1 VSLRN
6 LAEVLEGRA
15 ARTPDCPSVQF
26 MEFVEDGERLASRTY
41 AELDRRAR
49 AIASR
54 LLDRLKP
61 GDRAVLIHEPGLDF
75 VEAFF
80 GCLYAGVIAVPLA
93 PARST
98 RTRTRV
104 TGVVRDCEAGL
115 ILLSEKQERQAGA
128 RLGVDFPALATDT
141 VPDEEASHFR
151 NGASSRDSIAFLQYT
166 SGSTGDLKGVEIS
179 QRALLHNLAQIREA
193 MRLDVASV
201 GVGWLPHYHDMGL
214 IGTIL
219 QPVYTGFR
227 VTLMSPQAFV
237 QRPERWLRAI
247 SRFGGNTCGSPNF
260 GYQLCVDRIPDSAL
274 AELDLRSWGL
284 AWCGAEPI
292 QATTLESFARRFA
305 VCGFRATSFYP
316 CYGLAEATLFVTGS
330 VRGAGP
336 MVKHLSA
343 TALELGKIRRAEEE
357 GPDARAVVGCGFP
370 RRGTSLELV
379 DACQKR
385 AAPGQVGEIWVR
397 GSNLGSGYWRQPDA
411 SREQFGARLAGES
424 AYKFLRTG
432 DLGFWADGQLF
443 ISGRVKDLIIV
454 EGRNIAPQDLEW
466 TAEHSHAEAR
476 RVAAFGVGVEGTE
489 QPALMVEVKTPK
501 TLAELEEVGDDVRR
515 KVSSS
520 HDLALHAVLLVR
532 LGSLPTTTSGKLI
545 RSECRRAYVNRTA
558 APLLAWHPSTGWTKD
573 CSFSSSLPALHSLVS
588 LDEEVVPKDV
598 S

>member
-1 VSLRN
+1 VSLRS

-15 ARTPDCPSVQF
+15 ARTPDCLSLQF
-26 MEFVEDGERLASRTY
+26 IEFVEDGECLASRTY

-49 AIASR
+49 AIASS
-54 LLDRLKP
+54 LLERLKP

-98 RTRTRV
+98 RTRARV
-104 TGVVRDCEAGL
+104 TGVVRDCEASL
-115 ILLSEKQERQAGA
+115 ILLSEKQERQARS
-128 RLGVDFPALATDT
+128 RLGVEIPTLATDT
-141 VPDEEASHFR
+141 VSDEEASRFR
-151 NGASSRDSIAFLQYT
+151 RGARLHDPIAFLQYT
-166 SGSTGDLKGVEIS
+166 SGSTGDLKGVQIS
-179 QRALLHNLAQIREA
+179 HRALLHNLAQIRDA
-193 MRLDVASV
+193 MRLDVGSV

-227 VTLMSPQAFV
+227 VTLMSPHAFV
-237 QRPERWLRAI
+237 QRPERWLRVI

-260 GYQLCVDRIPDSAL
+260 GYQLCVDRIPDSVL

-292 QATTLESFARRFA
+292 QAITLKSFARKFA
-305 VCGFRATSFYP
+305 GCGFRATSFYP

-330 VRGAGP
+330 ARGAGP
-336 MVKHLSA
+336 RIKHFSA
-343 TALELGKIRRAEEE
+343 SALELSEVCPAHEED
-357 GPDARAVVGCGFP
+357 PDAHAIVGCGFP

-379 DACQKR
+379 DARQNR
-385 AAPGQVGEIWVR
+385 VAPGQVGEIWVR

-411 SREQFGARLAGES
+411 SREQFGAGLAGQP
-424 AYKFLRTG
+424 AGKFLRTG
-432 DLGFWADGQLF
+432 DLGFWSDGQLF
-443 ISGRVKDLIIV
+443 IAGRVKDLIIV

-466 TAEHSHAEAR
+466 TAEHSHADAR
-476 RVAAFGVGVEGTE
+476 RAAAFGVDVDGTE

-501 TLAELEEVGDDVRR
+501 TLVELEQVGDAVRK

-545 RSECRRAYVNRTA
+545 RSECRRAYIKRTS

-573 CSFSSSLPALHSLVS
+573 SSSVESLARAEFPRVAR
-588 LDEEVVPKDV
+588 
-598 S
+598 